1 MENSVTQASNDC
13 IQSV

>member
-13 IQSV
+13 NQSV